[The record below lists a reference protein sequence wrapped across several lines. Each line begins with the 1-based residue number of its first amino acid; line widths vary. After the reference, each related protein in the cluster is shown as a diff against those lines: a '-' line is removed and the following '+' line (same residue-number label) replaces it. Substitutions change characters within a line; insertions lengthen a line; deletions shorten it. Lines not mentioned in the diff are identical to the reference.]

1 MNASGEKIDFL
12 IEHGLSFQNI
22 QGYAKDGISLDD
34 LYQAARDMVECGE
47 PIPPPS
53 SREPEEAA
61 GGLQPLSVTTAQE
74 LQAAKLPPVQFLVD
88 GILPCGTGLLTAA
101 SKIGKSWLVLDLGLC
116 LAAGSPFMG
125 YPVTPC
131 GVLYLALEDSL
142 HRLQSRMNQ
151 ILDGRPAPE
160 RFYFATEAPKLDGG
174 LLDTLYDH
182 LMKYPD
188 TKLVIIDTLQKIRG
202 RSLPR
207 ESSYAQDY
215 REMEIVKGFMDR
227 YGVSALF
234 VHHNRKMK
242 DDDDP
247 FNMISGTNGIMG
259 AADTIWTIT
268 KAKRADE
275 EATLHIIGRDV
286 EQSDTVIRFD
296 KDTWTWKPIGG
307 AAWLAEQ
314 RARQAYDSSPIV
326 RTIKKLLEQSPAR
339 RWDGTAKD
347 LLEAGK
353 YIARTYL
360 AVNSHKLGHEIK
372 SLERPLFDYDGIV
385 HAVRSHGNAGKK
397 HSFYYQDLGEL
408 EELPEEEQ
416 LPIEFQEENENV

>member
-1 MNASGEKIDFL
+1 
-12 IEHGLSFQNI
+12 
-22 QGYAKDGISLDD
+22 
-34 LYQAARDMVECGE
+34 
-47 PIPPPS
+47 
-53 SREPEEAA
+53 
-61 GGLQPLSVTTAQE
+61 
-74 LQAAKLPPVQFLVD
+74 
-88 GILPCGTGLLTAA
+88 
-101 SKIGKSWLVLDLGLC
+101 
-116 LAAGSPFMG
+116 
-125 YPVTPC
+125 
-131 GVLYLALEDSL
+131 
-142 HRLQSRMNQ
+142 
-151 ILDGRPAPE
+151 
-160 RFYFATEAPKLDGG
+160 
-174 LLDTLYDH
+174 
-182 LMKYPD
+182 
-188 TKLVIIDTLQKIRG
+188 
-202 RSLPR
+202 
-207 ESSYAQDY
+207 
-215 REMEIVKGFMDR
+215 
-227 YGVSALF
+227 
-234 VHHNRKMK
+234 MK